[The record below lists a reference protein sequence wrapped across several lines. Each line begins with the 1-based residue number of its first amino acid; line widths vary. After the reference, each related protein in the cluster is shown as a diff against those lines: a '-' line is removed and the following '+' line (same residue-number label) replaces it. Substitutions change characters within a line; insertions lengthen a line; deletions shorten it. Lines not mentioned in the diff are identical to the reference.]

1 MRLSNLIIIGFLVIF
16 LALGIVLAT
25 DGNTT
30 VNLANEENISLTKE
44 ITSRFYEERCGF
56 ETNLIKRIP
65 APQEYG
71 AEVPPAG
78 VKEVFYDSG
87 DLKLKAWLLD
97 KPADNDKH
105 PAVVFAHGGFSFGGS
120 DWEYVQDFIDHG
132 FILMMPMLRGE
143 NGNPG
148 NFEYFYGEVDDLLN
162 AADYLANV
170 SYVDRTRLFLC
181 GHSVGGTL
189 SILASMMPSRYR
201 AMASFGGMPTTED
214 LIRNG
219 GYPNPFDSTNRKE
232 FELRSAIYY
241 PDSIIKP
248 LFLYVGD
255 QGEGSLLEFSDYFAK
270 NERSIGKPCEFRV
283 VKGDH
288 WTSVAESVR
297 LCRAEFENISAY
309 EALAINRSRAYSL
322 FLKGNDLLNLS
333 KYDEA
338 IKCFDDAI
346 ATDPASLTAWN
357 AKGAAL
363 GMAGCYEEALVC
375 FEKAIEIDD
384 ECDLA
389 WENKGEVLRALGR
402 IAESNSAM
410 AKARQL
416 ANRW

>member
-1 MRLSNLIIIGFLVIF
+1 LVIF
-16 LALGIVLAT
+16 LASGIALSA

-30 VNLANEENISLTKE
+30 GGLANEENVSFTKQ

-65 APQEYG
+65 APQEYE

-78 VKEVFYDSG
+78 AKEVFYDSG

-97 KPADNDKH
+97 KPADDDKH

-120 DWEYVQDFIDHG
+120 GWEDGQEFIDHG
-132 FILMMPMLRGE
+132 FILMTPMLRGE

-148 NFEYFYGEVDDLLN
+148 NFEYFYGEVDDLLA

-170 SYVDRTRLFLC
+170 SYVDSKRIFLC

-201 AMASFGGMPTTED
+201 AMASFGGMPDTEY
-214 LIRNG
+214 LIRHG
-219 GYPNPFDSTNRKE
+219 GYSNPFDSTNRKE

-241 PDSIIKP
+241 PESIITP

-255 QGEGSLLEFSDYFAK
+255 QGEGALSEFSDYFAK
-270 NERSIGKPCEFRV
+270 NARSIGKPCEFRA

-288 WTSVAESVR
+288 WSSVAESVR

-309 EALAINRSRAYSL
+309 EALANNRSRAYSL
-322 FLKGNDLLNLS
+322 VLKGNDLFNLS

-338 IKCFDDAI
+338 IKFFDEAI
-346 ATDPASLTAWN
+346 AADPASVTAWN

-363 GMAGCYEEALVC
+363 GMAGRYEEALVC
-375 FEKAIEIDD
+375 FEKAIEIDV
-384 ECDLA
+384 ESDLA
-389 WENKGEVLRALGR
+389 WENKGEALRAMGR

-410 AKARQL
+410 VKARQL
-416 ANRW
+416 ANIW

>member
-1 MRLSNLIIIGFLVIF
+1 MRLSKLISIVFLVI
-16 LALGIVLAT
+16 LLVPGIVLAI
-25 DGNTT
+25 DVNTT
-30 VNLANEENISLTKE
+30 VSLTNEEGISSTKH
-44 ITSRFYEERCGF
+44 TSRFSEERSGF
-56 ETNLIKRIP
+56 ETNLVMRIP
-65 APQEYG
+65 APQEYE

-78 VKEVFYDSG
+78 IKEVFYDSG

-97 KPADNDKH
+97 KPADDDKH

-120 DWEYVQDFIDHG
+120 DLEYVQDFIDHG
-132 FILMMPMLRGE
+132 YILMIPMLRGE

-148 NFEYFYGEVDDLLN
+148 NFEFFYGEVDDLLA

-170 SYVDRTRLFLC
+170 SYVDSTRIFLC

-201 AMASFGGMPTTED
+201 AVASFGGMPTTGD
-214 LIRNG
+214 FIING
-219 GYPNPFDSTNRKE
+219 GDPNPFDPTNEKE

-241 PDSIIKP
+241 PDSIITP

-255 QGEGSLLEFSDYFAK
+255 QENAALLEFSDYFAK
-270 NERSIGKPCEFRV
+270 NARSIGKSCEFKA

-288 WTSVAESVR
+288 WSSVAESVS
-297 LCRAEFENISAY
+297 LSRAEFENISTY
-309 EALAINRSRAYSL
+309 EALANNRSQAYSL

-333 KYDEA
+333 KFDEA
-338 IKCFDDAI
+338 IKIFDQAI
-346 ATDPASLTAWN
+346 ATDPASVTAWN
-357 AKGAAL
+357 GKGAAL
-363 GMAGCYEEALVC
+363 GMAGRYEEALAC

-384 ECDLA
+384 ESDLA
-389 WENKGEVLRALGR
+389 WENKGEALRAMGR

-410 AKARQL
+410 FKARQL

>member
-1 MRLSNLIIIGFLVIF
+1 MRVSNLIIIIFLVIF
-16 LALGIVLAT
+16 LASGIALSA

-30 VNLANEENISLTKE
+30 GVLANEENISFTKQ

-65 APQEYG
+65 APQEYE

-97 KPADNDKH
+97 KPADDDKH

-120 DWEYVQDFIDHG
+120 GWEDGQEFIDHG
-132 FILMMPMLRGE
+132 FILMTPMLRGE

-148 NFEYFYGEVDDLLN
+148 NFEYFYGEVDDLLA

-170 SYVDRTRLFLC
+170 SYVDSTRIFLC

-201 AMASFGGMPTTED
+201 AMASFGGMPTTEG

-232 FELRSAIYY
+232 FEVRSAIYY
-241 PDSIIKP
+241 PDSIITP

-270 NERSIGKPCEFRV
+270 NARSIGKSCEFRA

-288 WTSVAESVR
+288 WSSVAESVR

-309 EALAINRSRAYSL
+309 EALANNRSLAYSL
-322 FLKGNDLLNLS
+322 VLKGNDLLNLS

-338 IKCFDDAI
+338 IKFFDEAI
-346 ATDPASLTAWN
+346 ATDPASVTAWN

-363 GMAGCYEEALVC
+363 GMAGRYEEALVC
-375 FEKAIEIDD
+375 FEKAVGIDD
-384 ECDLA
+384 ECGLA
-389 WENKGEVLRALGR
+389 WENKGQALRAMGR

-410 AKARQL
+410 VKARQL

>member
-1 MRLSNLIIIGFLVIF
+1 MRVSNLITIVFLVIF
-16 LALGIVLAT
+16 LTPGIILAT
-25 DGNTT
+25 DENTT
-30 VNLANEENISLTKE
+30 VRLANEENILFTKQ

-65 APQEYG
+65 APQEYVV
-71 AEVPPAG
+71 EVPPAG
-78 VKEVFYDSG
+78 VNEVFYDSG

-97 KPADNDKH
+97 KPADDDKH

-120 DWEYVQDFIDHG
+120 DWEYMQDFIDHG
-132 FILMMPMLRGE
+132 YILMMPMLRGE

-148 NFEYFYGEVDDLLN
+148 NFEYFYGEVDDVL
-162 AADYLANV
+162 AAANYLANV
-170 SYVDRTRLFLC
+170 SYVDNTSMFLC
-181 GHSVGGTL
+181 GHSVGGTI

-201 AMASFGGMPTTED
+201 AMASFGGMPDTEY

-241 PDSIIKP
+241 PDSIITP
-248 LFLYVGD
+248 LFLYVDD

-270 NERSIGKPCEFRV
+270 NERSIGKPCEFRAV
-283 VKGDH
+283 QGDH
-288 WTSVAESVR
+288 WSSVAESVR
-297 LCRAEFENISAY
+297 LCRAEFENISVY
-309 EALAINRSRAYSL
+309 EALAFNRYRAYSL

-338 IKCFDDAI
+338 IKCFDESI
-346 ATDPASLTAWN
+346 ASDPASVTAWN

-363 GMAGCYEEALVC
+363 GMAGRYEEALVC
-375 FEKAIEIDD
+375 FEKAIEVDD
-384 ECDLA
+384 EYSLA